1 MLNYI
6 KRWASRPF
14 FICFSG
20 LQGLAGLVML
30 KDVVTTVG
38 TAVAALEYELVD
50 IERTARGLLRV
61 FIDKPAGISVE
72 DCALVSNHLSR
83 VLAVEEIDYD
93 CLEVSSPGL
102 ERPLK
107 RVADFVRFTGR
118 SAKVR
123 LNTLV
128 DNRRRFEGLIESADD
143 AAITFRLV
151 EVASVAIGKPAAK
164 KKQGAKTALSDK
176 TISVKI
182 TDIERAH
189 LIPES

>member
-1 MLNYI
+1 
-6 KRWASRPF
+6 
-14 FICFSG
+14 
-20 LQGLAGLVML
+20 ML

-61 FIDKPAGISVE
+61 FIDKPGGISVE

-107 RVADFVRFTGR
+107 HVADFVRFTGR

-123 LNTLV
+123 LNTLI

-151 EVASVAIGKPAAK
+151 EDASVAIGKPAAK